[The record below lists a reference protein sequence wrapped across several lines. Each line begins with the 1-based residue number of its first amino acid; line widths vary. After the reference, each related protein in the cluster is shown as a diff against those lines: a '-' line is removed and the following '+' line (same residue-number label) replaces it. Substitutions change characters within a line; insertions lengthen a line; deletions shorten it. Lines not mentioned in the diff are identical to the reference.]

1 MIILVTDGVYKHGC
15 TVPRVP
21 PGLEIR
27 HGHDLLDLDTVEQ
40 VAHSTTLLAR
50 CQDITAAMTGSP
62 MTECQ
67 DGVWSH
73 SLPSCRRTAGP
84 GQYSGVPGILTT
96 C

>member
-1 MIILVTDGVYKHGC
+1 MIFFVTEDVYKHGC

-21 PGLEIR
+21 PGVDIR
-27 HGHDLLDLDTVEQ
+27 HGHDLLDLDSVAQ

-50 CQDITAAMTGSP
+50 CQDITAAMSGSP

-73 SLPSCRRTAGP
+73 SLPACRATT
-84 GQYSGVPGILTT
+84 QYSGVPGILNT